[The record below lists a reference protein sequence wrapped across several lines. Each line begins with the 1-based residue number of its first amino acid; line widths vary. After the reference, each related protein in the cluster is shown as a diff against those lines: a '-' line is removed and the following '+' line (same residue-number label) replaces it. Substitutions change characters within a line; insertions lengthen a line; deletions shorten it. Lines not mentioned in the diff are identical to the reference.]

1 MGVLNSTMLK
11 LFQILCIAAVL
22 LLVFIQFQSY
32 MENNDSS
39 SVGYRKFNYEER
51 DLYPAVSICLH
62 SSSGSI
68 FKEDEEL
75 FGLKGTEGGK
85 LYQNMLL
92 GNENIT
98 EEFAEI
104 KYDNVTKNLLE
115 SYVNVI
121 FTMTK
126 QGELIDIWDSSSDN
140 QNEEGPFFKS
150 YQDPLFL
157 CVTKRIQYTKNQVLN
172 FATLVFNAS
181 DLYNSSIG
189 TLLVYMHHS
198 GQLTRQ
204 FGKQIFE
211 VRKPDFK
218 KAINGKDNY
227 YKIHINQVDVLRKR
241 NNGVV
246 PCNDTLK
253 NDDMVWREKV
263 MEEVGCIPAYWVD
276 LHPRINS
283 HRDTTYLPECITSQQ
298 YWQIGQ
304 YYLPPRN
311 TDNGTRLYVGPCDQM
326 GITASVTQSDSGE
339 GELVF
344 GFSYVVEEYR
354 ETVNTRAFEFE
365 SLWSQI
371 GGFIGMF
378 LGCGLLQVN
387 YLVSIVFTT
396 SPKHCIGYLI

>member
-11 LFQILCIAAVL
+11 VFQLLCIAAVL

-32 MENNDSS
+32 MDNKDSS
-39 SVGYRKFNYEER
+39 SVRYRKFNYEER

-75 FGLKGTEGGK
+75 FGLKGAEGGK

-115 SYVNVI
+115 NYVNVV

-140 QNEEGPFFKS
+140 EEAPFFKS
-150 YQDPLFL
+150 YQDPHFL

-172 FATLVFNAS
+172 FATLVFKAS

-189 TLLVYMHHS
+189 NLLVYMHHS

-227 YKIHINQVDVLRKR
+227 YKVHINQVDVLRKR
-241 NNGVV
+241 YNGMV
-246 PCNDTLK
+246 PCNDSLK

-263 MEEVGCIPAYWVD
+263 MEEVGCIPAYWMD
-276 LHPRINS
+276 LHPHINS
-283 HRDTTYLPECITSQQ
+283 QRRDTTNLPKCMTSQQ
-298 YWQIGQ
+298 YRQISQ
-304 YYLPPRN
+304 YYLPPRH

-326 GITASVTQSDSGE
+326 GITASVTQSDLGE

-354 ETVNTRAFEFE
+354 ETVNTRAFAFE

-387 YLVSIVFTT
+387 KFT
-396 SPKHCIGYLI
+396 